1 MRLHEQRG
9 PAVPLNNRTDTKQA
23 RSKKKQGW
31 RQERNFRDVK
41 VREQGIRRTVN
52 L

>member
-9 PAVPLNNRTDTKQA
+9 PAVQA

-31 RQERNFRDVK
+31 RQERNYRDVK
-41 VREQGIRRTVN
+41 VREQGVRRTVS